1 LQPTAQIRF
10 TSALHLEAKAKDITQ
25 QPCKDYY
32 PEFNTSFHAHL
43 EKVREKNCLYG
54 VKSTQLTGKLCIG
67 VSQLLSNQ
75 LTICIKLPSQTHQI
89 AR

>member
-1 LQPTAQIRF
+1 
-10 TSALHLEAKAKDITQ
+10 LEAKAKYLIQ

-32 PEFNTSFHAHL
+32 PKFNTSFHDHL
-43 EKVREKNCLYG
+43 ENVKEKNSLYG
-54 VKSTQLTGKLCIG
+54 VKSTQLIGKLSIG

-75 LTICIKLPSQTHQI
+75 LTICIKWPSQTHQI

>member
-1 LQPTAQIRF
+1 L
-10 TSALHLEAKAKDITQ
+10 KAKTTDITP

-32 PEFNTSFHAHL
+32 PKFNTSFHAHL
-43 EKVREKNCLYG
+43 ENVKEKNSLYG
-54 VKSTQLTGKLCIG
+54 VKSTQPTGKLSIG

-75 LTICIKLPSQTHQI
+75 LTICIKRPSQTHQI

>member
-1 LQPTAQIRF
+1 
-10 TSALHLEAKAKDITQ
+10 LEAKAKDITQ
-25 QPCKDYY
+25 QTCKDYY
-32 PEFNTSFHAHL
+32 PKFNTSFHAHL
-43 EKVREKNCLYG
+43 EKVKEKNSLYG
-54 VKSTQLTGKLCIG
+54 VKSIKLTGKLSIG